1 MSSFAR
7 PARRRAVYSVLLA
20 VGMLSGAPAA
30 RQGGSPQ
37 ADTPARQNPA
47 VTFKVEINY
56 VEVDAVVTDREGRF
70 VPDLA
75 RDDFEIFED
84 GKRQGISSFGL
95 IDIPV
100 EKADAPLFAPRAA
113 EPDVATNQRPFDG
126 RVYVLVLDDLHT
138 EAGRTPLVRAA
149 ARRFVETQL
158 GANDVAAVIAI
169 RGNSAS
175 QEFTANK
182 RLLKAAID
190 RFSGKSLRSATLN
203 RVDDY
208 NLTRGIPGAQAP
220 RDIEEHERAFN
231 ARSTLVAIRN
241 ISDFMTNVRGRRKA
255 LVLFSEGI
263 DYDILDVFN
272 NMSASDVRQETQD
285 AIAAATRANVSIY
298 SVDARG
304 LTAFP
309 GLSAEVPGFPM
320 DADPALRLGAQGM
333 QDELRVMQDSLRV
346 LSDETGGFA
355 AVNTNDFATV
365 FDRIRDDNSR
375 YYVLGYYPTNDRRDG
390 RVRKI
395 EVRVNRPGVTVRS
408 RKAYVAPRGKP
419 PSSQPLETKEGTSPA
434 LKETLS
440 SPLAISG
447 LRLSASAV
455 PFKGAGGKA
464 SVLLVVQPDGRDLR
478 FTEKNGRYEGELEL
492 SALAVDKD
500 GKVSQGVRQL
510 LKMPLKAESFKTVS
524 RMGVRLLLRI
534 ELAPGQY
541 QLRVGALDRGSGRTG
556 SVHYDLEVP
565 RFTEGPLT
573 ISGLAITSSRAGA
586 VPTPTAE
593 EDEIRKMMPAPPT
606 VAREFSSGEE
616 LALLAEVY
624 DNETATPHRVDI
636 TTTLRGDDGREVFR
650 HQDER
655 ATSELQ
661 GGSGGFGYTARVP
674 LRDVRPGLYLLRVE
688 ARSRLGKGATA
699 GREVQIRVTD

>member
-1 MSSFAR
+1 MSAR
-7 PARRRAVYSVLLA
+7 QRAACSVLLA
-20 VGMLSGAPAA
+20 VGMLSAALAA

-37 ADTPARQNPA
+37 ADPPSRQNPA

-56 VEVDAVVTDREGRF
+56 VEVDAVVMDREGRF
-70 VPDLA
+70 VADLA
-75 RDDFEIFED
+75 REDFEVFED
-84 GKRQGISSFGL
+84 GKRQSVASFGL
-95 IDIPV
+95 IDIPL
-100 EKADAPLFAPRAA
+100 EKPDAPLFAPRAA
-113 EPDVATNQRPFDG
+113 EPDVATNERPFDG

-149 ARRFVETQL
+149 ARRFIETQM
-158 GANDVAAVIAI
+158 GANDVAAIITI
-169 RGNSAS
+169 RGTAAS

-182 RLLKAAID
+182 RLLAAAID

-208 NLTRGIPGAQAP
+208 YLTRGTPGAQTP

-231 ARSTLVAIRN
+231 ARSTLVAIKN
-241 ISDFMTNVRGRRKA
+241 ISDFMANVRGRRKA

-263 DYDILDVFN
+263 DYDIMDVFN
-272 NMSASDVRQETQD
+272 NMSASDVRQETYE

-298 SVDARG
+298 GVDARG

-309 GLSAEVPGFPM
+309 GLAAEVGGFPM
-320 DADPALRLGAQGM
+320 DADPALNLGAEGM
-333 QDELRVMQDSLRV
+333 QNELRVSQDSLRV

-355 AVNTNDFATV
+355 AVNSNDFASV
-365 FDRIRDDNSR
+365 FERIRADNSR

-390 RVRKI
+390 RLRKI
-395 EVRVNRPGVTVRS
+395 EVRVNRPGLTVRS
-408 RKAYVAPRGKP
+408 RKGYVAPRGKAPAGP
-419 PSSQPLETKEGTSPA
+419 PVETKEGTSLA

-440 SPLAISG
+440 SPLAIAG
-447 LRLSASAV
+447 LRLTAAAV
-455 PFKGAGGKA
+455 PFKGAGGKG
-464 SVLLVVQPDGRDLR
+464 SVLVVVQPDGRDLR

-492 SALAVDKD
+492 SAIAIDKD
-500 GKVSQGVRQL
+500 GKVREGVRQL
-510 LKMPLKAESFKTVS
+510 LKMPLKPESFKMVA
-524 RMGVRLLLRI
+524 RQGIRLLIRM

-541 QLRVGALDRGSGRTG
+541 QLRVGALDKGSGRTG

-565 RFTEGPLT
+565 RFAEGPLT

-593 EDEIRKMMPAPPT
+593 DDEIRKMLPGPPT
-606 VAREFSSGEE
+606 VSREFSRGEE

-674 LRDVRPGLYLLRVE
+674 LKDVQPGLYLLRVE

-699 GREVQIRVTD
+699 AREVQVRVVN

>member
-1 MSSFAR
+1 
-7 PARRRAVYSVLLA
+7 
-20 VGMLSGAPAA
+20 MLSAALAA

-37 ADTPARQNPA
+37 ADPTSRQNPA

-70 VPDLA
+70 VPDLV

-84 GKRQGISSFGL
+84 GKRQSVSSFGL

-169 RGNSAS
+169 RGSNSGS

-182 RLLKAAID
+182 RLLNAAID

-203 RVDDY
+203 RVEDY
-208 NLTRGIPGAQAP
+208 YLTRGIPGAQPP
-220 RDIEEHERAFN
+220 RDVEEHERAFN

-241 ISDFMTNVRGRRKA
+241 ISDFMANVRGRRKA

-263 DYDILDVFN
+263 DYDIMDVFN
-272 NMSASDVRQETQD
+272 NMSASDVRQETFD

-304 LTAFP
+304 LTGVP

-320 DADPALRLGAQGM
+320 DVDPALRVGAGGM

-355 AVNTNDFATV
+355 TVNTNDFATA
-365 FDRIRDDNSR
+365 FDRIQDDNSR

-395 EVRVNRPGVTVRS
+395 EVRVKRPGVTVRS

-419 PSSQPLETKEGTSPA
+419 PSGQPLETKEGTSPA

-440 SPLAISG
+440 SPVAISG
-447 LRLSASAV
+447 LRLTASAV
-455 PFKGAGGKA
+455 PFKGAAGKA
-464 SVLLVVQPDGRDLR
+464 SVLLIVQPDGRDLR
-478 FTEKNGRYEGELEL
+478 FTEKDGRYEGELEL

-510 LKMPLKAESFKTVS
+510 LKMPLKPESFKTVS

-573 ISGLAITSSRAGA
+573 MSGLAITSSRAGA
-586 VPTPTAE
+586 VPTPTVE
-593 EDEIRKMMPAPPT
+593 DDEIRKMMPAPPT
-606 VAREFSSGEE
+606 VEREFSRGEE

-636 TTTLRGDDGREVFR
+636 TATLRGDDGREVFR

-661 GGSGGFGYTARVP
+661 GGSGGFGYAARVP
-674 LRDVRPGLYLLRVE
+674 LRDVQPGLYLLRVE

-699 GREVQIRVTD
+699 FREVQIRVGN